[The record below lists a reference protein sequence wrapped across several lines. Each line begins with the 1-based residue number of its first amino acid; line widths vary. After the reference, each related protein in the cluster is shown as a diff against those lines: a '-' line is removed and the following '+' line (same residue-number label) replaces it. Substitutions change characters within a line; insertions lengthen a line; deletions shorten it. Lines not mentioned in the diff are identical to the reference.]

1 VETVSNLP
9 EPTGHL
15 RVSDADREQAA
26 EVLRQAAGDG
36 RLTLDELDERLTT
49 AYAAKTYADLE
60 SVTSDLPGPGVPA
73 PAAQVS
79 GSFPVGRI
87 GGTAGTPF
95 AIAILGGARRSGRWV
110 VPRHYTC
117 VSVMGGIDLD
127 LREAQ
132 FSEREVTIQVFT
144 LMGGVNIV
152 APDGIEI
159 DVSGIGLMGG
169 FDNRA
174 EGPGLPGAPSVK
186 VIGFALM
193 GGVNV
198 RRKPLKPGKGKG
210 KQDRAV
216 EWDRRRGI
224 DE

>member
-1 VETVSNLP
+1 VSNLP
-9 EPTGHL
+9 EPSAQRHL

-36 RLTLDELDERLTT
+36 RLTLDELDERLAT

-73 PAAQVS
+73 PAAPVS
-79 GSFPVGRI
+79 GSFPATRI
-87 GGTAGTPF
+87 GGTPGARF
-95 AIAILGGARRSGRWV
+95 AVAVLSGVRRSGRWV
-110 VPRHYTC
+110 VPRRYTC

-132 FSEREVTIQVFT
+132 FSEREIIIQAFA
-144 LMGGVNIV
+144 LMGGVNIIASDDV
-152 APDGIEI
+152 YI
-159 DVSGIGLMGG
+159 DVSGVGFMGG

-174 EGPGLPGAPSVK
+174 DGPGLPGAPRVQ

-198 RRKPLKPGKGKG
+198 KRKPLKPGKGKG
-210 KQDRAV
+210 KQRKAIDA
-216 EWDRRRGI
+216 DQRGQI
-224 DE
+224 DD